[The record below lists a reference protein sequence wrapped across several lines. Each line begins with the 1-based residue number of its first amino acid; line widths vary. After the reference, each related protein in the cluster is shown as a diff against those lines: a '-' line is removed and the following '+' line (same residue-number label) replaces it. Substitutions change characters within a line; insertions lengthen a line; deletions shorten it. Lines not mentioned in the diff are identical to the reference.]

1 MHSGRRLC
9 QSIIGILLLALGS
22 VFLKKAQLGMTPIL
36 SIPNAVSVT
45 TSLSLGTTTILF
57 HILCWICI
65 VILRRKLDLLTI
77 LILPL
82 AVVFGWVVDFYM
94 FLMPFQVT
102 KLWLRFPLCL
112 CGIAFT
118 ALAIVI
124 IVGCEGILPAPDALL
139 RTINV
144 KYNIP
149 LSRVKMAGDAIWVVI
164 AMILDLISSHKLFLS
179 VGIGTVLGVLLA
191 GRLVGVF
198 GKHLPWL
205 VAKEKEAKK

>member
-1 MHSGRRLC
+1 
-9 QSIIGILLLALGS
+9 
-22 VFLKKAQLGMTPIL
+22 MTPIL
-36 SIPNAVSVT
+36 SIPNALSVIT
-45 TSLSLGTTTILF
+45 GLSLGTTSMLF
-57 HILCWICI
+57 HVLCLACIILL
-65 VILRRKLDLLTI
+65 LRKVTLKTI

-82 AVVFGWVVDFYM
+82 AVVFGWIVDGYL
-94 FLMPFQVT
+94 FLMKFQVT
-102 KLWLRFPLCL
+102 AFWLQLLLCL
-112 CGIAFT
+112 AGITCT